1 MAIQLA
7 PITIV
12 IERNVARVR
21 TDKGRRMRRAV
32 SGRERR
38 KEKMVGGVWVWVGGY
53 VCIPV
58 GSLMSAYIMAREKVR
73 EREKSSWLA
82 DLAF

>member
-21 TDKGRRMRRAV
+21 TDKGRRRAV
-32 SGRERR
+32 RGRERET
-38 KEKMVGGVWVWVGGY
+38 EKKMSVYLYRHTDVSLYRGQKKVLLGGDRYYWRTVDADRRE
-53 VCIPV
+53 
-58 GSLMSAYIMAREKVR
+58 GSH
-73 EREKSSWLA
+73 
-82 DLAF
+82 